1 MALSVEKKAGIIKK
15 FGKSEKNTGSV
26 EVQVALLTNNI
37 AELTEHLKIHTK
49 DFQGRRGLLM
59 MVGKRKRLL
68 AYLKKENL
76 EGYRALIKQ
85 LKIRG

>member
-1 MALSVEKKAGIIKK
+1 MALEQAQKAEIIKK
-15 FGKSEKNTGSV
+15 IGKSEKNTGSV
-26 EVQVALLTNNI
+26 EVQVALLTKNI
-37 AELTEHLKIHTK
+37 AELTEHLKIHSK

-76 EGYRALIKQ
+76 EGYRALVKQ

>member
-1 MALSVEKKAGIIKK
+1 MALEQAQKAEIIKK
-15 FGKSEKNTGSV
+15 IGKSEKNTGSV
-26 EVQVALLTNNI
+26 EVQVALLTKNI

-76 EGYRALIKQ
+76 EGYRALVKQ

>member
-1 MALSVEKKAGIIKK
+1 MALDVAKKAEIIKK
-15 FGKSEKNTGSV
+15 FGKSEQNTGSI

-76 EGYRALIKQ
+76 EGYRALVKQ

>member
-1 MALSVEKKAGIIKK
+1 MALEQAQKAEIIKK
-15 FGKSEKNTGSV
+15 IGKSEKNTGSV
-26 EVQVALLTNNI
+26 EVQVALLTKNI
-37 AELTEHLKIHTK
+37 AELTEHLKIHAK

-68 AYLKKENL
+68 AYLKKTNL
-76 EGYRALIKQ
+76 EGYRALVKQ

>member
-1 MALSVEKKAGIIKK
+1 MALDVAQKAEIIKK
-15 FGKSEKNTGSV
+15 IGKSEKNTGSI
-26 EVQVALLTNNI
+26 EVQVALLTKNI

-76 EGYRALIKQ
+76 EGYRALVKQ

>member
-1 MALSVEKKAGIIKK
+1 MALDVAKKAEIIKK
-15 FGKSEKNTGSV
+15 FGKDDKNTGSV
-26 EVQVALLTNNI
+26 EVQIALLTNNI
-37 AELTEHLKIHTK
+37 TELTEHLKIHSK

-76 EGYRALIKQ
+76 EGYRALVKQ

>member
-1 MALSVEKKAGIIKK
+1 MALEQAQKAEIIKK
-15 FGKSEKNTGSV
+15 IGKSEKDTGSV
-26 EVQVALLTNNI
+26 EVQVALLTKNI

-59 MVGKRKRLL
+59 MVGRRKRLL

-76 EGYRALIKQ
+76 EGYRALVKQ